1 MTPPSSSTDYLGDHL
16 HHTLIVASLSL
27 TPSVRHPCSNM
38 LDLLADDY
46 FLFNPDLHEDKNK
59 QQHSNF
65 LMTPYKYTTIFVNLS
80 STVLFANNYIA
91 GLTFF
96 LTALPQGI

>member
-1 MTPPSSSTDYLGDHL
+1 
-16 HHTLIVASLSL
+16 
-27 TPSVRHPCSNM
+27 M

-46 FLFNPDLHEDKNK
+46 FLFNPDFHEDKNK

-65 LMTPYKYTTIFVNLS
+65 LMTPCKYTSIFVNLS
-80 STVLFANNYIA
+80 STDLFADSCIA

-96 LTALPQGI
+96 LNALPQGT